1 MNNFK
6 LDKIIENININ
17 PYDADN
23 LNRKELE
30 TIVELAA
37 DKFFNTD
44 TPIMEDNVYDILIDF
59 LRTKYPKSKVLKII
73 GAKIKLKNKV
83 KLDYWLGSMDKIKPG
98 SKDLDKWLNT
108 YHGRYL
114 LSDKLDGISALLI
127 YYNNGNINMYTRGTS
142 SEGVDI
148 TPLLKYFNIPS
159 IEKIKAM
166 EFKSVKKNILVAFRG
181 ELILKKQIFNSNWS
195 NIMKNARNT
204 VAGLV
209 NSKNIN
215 PKLAIDTSFVVYELV
230 DPLFLPEEQL
240 NISKKLGFDT
250 VHYKMVSKINYE
262 LLSEYLKKRRDD
274 SNFTIDGIIVT
285 NNKINER
292 NIKSNP
298 EYAFAFKDI
307 LEDQMAETVVLD
319 IEWNISKDGLIKPVL
334 IIEPVQIGG
343 VEINRVTAHNAKNVV
358 DKKLGK
364 GAVIQL
370 IRSGDVIPYV
380 QNVIK
385 PADIIQLPTG
395 EWSWNKSG
403 VDIVSNNLASK
414 EILIKNIYYFFSSLD
429 TKGLGEKIV
438 EKLIEAKLDTVKKII
453 QTDNF
458 ENVDGIKKKGSS
470 NLIISIKKAL
480 TDIKLSKFMAAS
492 NKLGS
497 SIGEERTKQVLEKY
511 PDLLIDYKKWS
522 KQEFIDKLKILNGWD
537 DKISMMF
544 VSNFDEFIK
553 FYNNLKDLISFQEI
567 QTKKIIKNKYL
578 NLTIV
583 ISGFRDSVLQQFLE
597 NSGAKLTSTVS
608 KNTDLVIV
616 KDQNTINEETGK
628 VKKALEL
635 GITII
640 TKDKI
645 KF

>member
-1 MNNFK
+1 
-6 LDKIIENININ
+6 
-17 PYDADN
+17 
-23 LNRKELE
+23 
-30 TIVELAA
+30 
-37 DKFFNTD
+37 
-44 TPIMEDNVYDILIDF
+44 
-59 LRTKYPKSKVLKII
+59 
-73 GAKIKLKNKV
+73 
-83 KLDYWLGSMDKIKPG
+83 
-98 SKDLDKWLNT
+98 
-108 YHGRYL
+108 
-114 LSDKLDGISALLI
+114 
-127 YYNNGNINMYTRGTS
+127 
-142 SEGVDI
+142 
-148 TPLLKYFNIPS
+148 
-159 IEKIKAM
+159 
-166 EFKSVKKNILVAFRG
+166 
-181 ELILKKQIFNSNWS
+181 
-195 NIMKNARNT
+195 
-204 VAGLV
+204 
-209 NSKNIN
+209 
-215 PKLAIDTSFVVYELV
+215 
-230 DPLFLPEEQL
+230 LFLPEEQL